1 MRWAGVGVGAV
12 GRFEVIMV
20 AMAPPEGDDEKSQAY
35 YIIKVRTTAVK
46 QSTGPFHCHSLL
58 TLFA

>member
-20 AMAPPEGDDEKSQAY
+20 AMAPPEGDDDKSQAY

-46 QSTGPFHCHSLL
+46 QSVRST
-58 TLFA
+58 AIRY